1 MILDEKH
8 EMMRKFFRQFAE
20 TEFTSELCDE
30 LEATGEFN
38 KEIFAKMAKAGLTG
52 VKIPVA
58 YGGQGGDYLAYALEI
73 EELARRSV
81 VLSIYANTSNSLG
94 GGPLLYFGTE
104 EQKQKY
110 LTPCAKGEKII
121 AFGLTEPGAGSDA
134 GGTQTTAV
142 LDGDDYILNG
152 RKTFKIGRAHV

>member
-38 KEIFAKMAKAGLTG
+38 REIFDKMAKAGLTG
-52 VKIPVA
+52 VKIPLA
-58 YGGQGGDYLAYALEI
+58 YGGQGGDYLAYAIMI

-104 EQKQKY
+104 EQKQK
-110 LTPCAKGEKII
+110 
-121 AFGLTEPGAGSDA
+121 
-134 GGTQTTAV
+134 
-142 LDGDDYILNG
+142 
-152 RKTFKIGRAHV
+152 KIGRAHV